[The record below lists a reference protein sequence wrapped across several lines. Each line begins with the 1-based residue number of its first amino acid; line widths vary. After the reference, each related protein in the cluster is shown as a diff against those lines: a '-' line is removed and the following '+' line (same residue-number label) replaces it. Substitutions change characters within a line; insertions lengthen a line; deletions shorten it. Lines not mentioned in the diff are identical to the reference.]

1 MYIRHELEDNDF
13 QRLGFCEWFSGKCR
27 KNRFLPNFVISDEA
41 NFAMNGVVN
50 TWNVS
55 EYALKGQPPEDFLY
69 DRNESR
75 ETIMVWGG
83 MCGNGMY
90 GNGLLFGPSFI
101 EGNLTGAKYQDL
113 LVEQVFSCLDGAF
126 RVPIW

>member
-1 MYIRHELEDNDF
+1 MYIRHELKGNDF
-13 QRLGFCEWFSGKCR
+13 QRLDLCEWFSGKCR

-50 TWNVS
+50 TWNVRK
-55 EYALKGQPPEDFLY
+55 YAPKGQPPQDFFY

-75 ETIMVWGG
+75 KTIMVWGG
-83 MCGNGMY
+83 MCGNG
-90 GNGLLFGPSFI
+90 LLFGPLFI

-113 LVEQVFSCLDGAF
+113 LVEQVFL
-126 RVPIW
+126 P